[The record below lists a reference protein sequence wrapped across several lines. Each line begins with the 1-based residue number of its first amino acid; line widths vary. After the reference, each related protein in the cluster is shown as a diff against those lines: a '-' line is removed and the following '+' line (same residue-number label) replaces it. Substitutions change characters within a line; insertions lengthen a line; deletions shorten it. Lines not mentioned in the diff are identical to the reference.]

1 MKTYKITVNGKT
13 YMVEVEE
20 AGANETAAPAQATQS
35 APVSHSSGHGE
46 PVEAPIQGTL
56 LSIKV
61 SQGDSV
67 KKGQVLAIL
76 EAMKLEN
83 EIACPIDGVISSI
96 SAKEG
101 QVVDS
106 GDLLMTI
113 ESK

>member
-13 YMVEVEE
+13 YMVDVEE
-20 AGANETAAPAQATQS
+20 AGVNETGSASPAAPVNQS
-35 APVSHSSGHGE
+35 TGHGE
-46 PVEAPIQGTL
+46 PIEAPIQGTL
-56 LSIKV
+56 LSIDV
-61 SQGDSV
+61 AQGDSV
-67 KKGQVLAIL
+67 KKGQILAIL

-83 EIACPIDGVISSI
+83 EIVSPFEGVVSSI

-113 ESK
+113 ETK

>member
-20 AGANETAAPAQATQS
+20 AGANETGTSMPKTS
-35 APVSHSSGHGE
+35 SPVSSSAGHGQ
-46 PVEAPIQGTL
+46 PIEAPIQGTL
-56 LSIKV
+56 LSIDV
-61 SQGDSV
+61 AQGETV

-83 EIACPIDGVISSI
+83 EIVCPFDGVVSSI
-96 SAKEG
+96 SVKEG

-113 ESK
+113 ETK

>member
-20 AGANETAAPAQATQS
+20 VGANETASTTASPS
-35 APVSHSSGHGE
+35 APVNQTSGHGE
-46 PVEAPIQGTL
+46 PIEAPIQGTL
-56 LSIKV
+56 LSINV
-61 SQGDSV
+61 AQGDAV

-83 EIACPIDGVISSI
+83 EIACPFDGVVSSV

-106 GDLLMTI
+106 GDLIMTI

>member
-20 AGANETAAPAQATQS
+20 AGANETASTAAPT
-35 APVSHSSGHGE
+35 APTNPSSGHGE

-56 LSIKV
+56 LSINV
-61 SQGDSV
+61 SQGDVV

-83 EIACPIDGVISSI
+83 EIACPFDGVVSSV

>member
-20 AGANETAAPAQATQS
+20 AGANETASTTASAPANQ
-35 APVSHSSGHGE
+35 SSGHGE
-46 PVEAPIQGTL
+46 PIEAPIQGTL
-56 LSIKV
+56 LSINV
-61 SQGDSV
+61 AQGDAV

-83 EIACPIDGVISSI
+83 EIACPFDGVVSSI

-106 GDLLMTI
+106 GDLIMTI

>member
-1 MKTYKITVNGKT
+1 MMKTYKITVNGKT

-20 AGANETAAPAQATQS
+20 AGVNETATSVAS
-35 APVSHSSGHGE
+35 APVQASQSAGHGE
-46 PVEAPIQGTL
+46 PIEAPIQGTL
-56 LSIKV
+56 LSIDV
-61 SQGDSV
+61 AQGDSV
-67 KKGQVLAIL
+67 KKGQILAIL

-83 EIACPIDGVISSI
+83 EIVSPFEGVVSSI

-113 ESK
+113 ETK